1 MTKSISIIDKS
12 NIVELKE
19 ELYNRKRD
27 LVSMRIHG
35 TLKQD
40 PVVIKK
46 AKDLK
51 KECQKISMFISTIE
65 KVQNEAKRVIS
76 KENSGKKSLEKNSEK
91 KINKKVK

>member
-1 MTKSISIIDKS
+1 MTKTISIIDKS

-51 KECQKISMFISTIE
+51 K
-65 KVQNEAKRVIS
+65 
-76 KENSGKKSLEKNSEK
+76 
-91 KINKKVK
+91 

>member
-1 MTKSISIIDKS
+1 MTKTISIIDKS

-51 KECQKISMFISTIE
+51 KECQKISIFISTIE
-65 KVQNEAKRVIS
+65 KVQ
-76 KENSGKKSLEKNSEK
+76 KESLKVMLRENSEK
-91 KINKKVK
+91 KKFGKKF

>member
-1 MTKSISIIDKS
+1 MSKSIQTIDIN

-40 PVVIKK
+40 PEVMKK
-46 AKDLK
+46 AKGLK
-51 KECQKISMFISTIE
+51 EECRVITMFIHIIEKSQIQKILNNT
-65 KVQNEAKRVIS
+65 S
-76 KENSGKKSLEKNSEK
+76 KNQK

>member
-1 MTKSISIIDKS
+1 MTKSISVIDKS
-12 NIVELKE
+12 NIIELKE

-65 KVQNEAKRVIS
+65 KVQ
-76 KENSGKKSLEKNSEK
+76 KESLKAMLKENSEK
-91 KINKKVK
+91 KSLDKKSKQVNKKAK

>member
-1 MTKSISIIDKS
+1 MTNKSIQTIDKN

-19 ELYNRKRD
+19 ELYSRKRD

-40 PVVIKK
+40 PEIIKK
-46 AKDLK
+46 EKDLK
-51 KECQKISMFISTIE
+51 KECQKITMFIHTIE
-65 KVQNEAKRVIS
+65 KIKQEQKTVLA
-76 KENSGKKSLEKNSEK
+76 KENSR

>member
-51 KECQKISMFISTIE
+51 KECQKITMFIGVIE
-65 KVQNEAKRVIS
+65 KVKTNVS
-76 KENSGKKSLEKNSEK
+76 VENNSVK